1 MDGFTPAFFLQVVI
15 AVGSAGAMYGA
26 VRADLRNMMRGID
39 EERRLREE
47 HEKSD
52 ASAHHDIRGTIQAV
66 SNRVALLEGR
76 AGK

>member
-52 ASAHHDIRGTIQAV
+52 DSTHHDIRRTIQAV